1 MININVSESF
11 AFDFLSIYEV
21 KFHKNP
27 TSEIA
32 DKNYEECEDYIS
44 NQLGWDFYYEIV
56 QSKEYNDLYESN
68 KRLFELVE
76 LAKDDKVKASEV
88 DRGVIDRWEKKKAL
102 QDKFFPD
109 SQLNEQKFN
118 KY

>member
-21 KFHKNP
+21 KK
-27 TSEIA
+27 
-32 DKNYEECEDYIS
+32 DKNLSKLSAQNFTDCRNFIIT
-44 NQLGWDFYYEIV
+44 QLGELYWNIFDSEEY
-56 QSKEYNDLYESN
+56 KELYESN

-88 DRGVIDRWEKKKAL
+88 DRGVIDRWNKKKAL
-102 QDKFFPD
+102 QDKFFPE
-109 SQLNEQKFN
+109 SELNEQKFN

>member
-21 KFHKNP
+21 KMHKKPSAEAITNF
-27 TSEIA
+27 SECRDFI
-32 DKNYEECEDYIS
+32 C
-44 NQLGWDFYYEIV
+44 NQLGGELYYSIIN
-56 QSKEYNDLYESN
+56 SNEYMDLYDSN
-68 KRLFELVE
+68 ERLFELVE

-88 DRGVIDRWEKKKAL
+88 DRGVIDRWNKKKAL

-109 SQLNEQKFN
+109 SKLNEQKFN

>member
-1 MININVSESF
+1 MINIRVSESF

-21 KFHKNP
+21 KMHKKPSVEATANFVECRDFIEEQLGADIFSKII
-27 TSEIA
+27 TSDE
-32 DKNYEECEDYIS
+32 YHSLYIS
-44 NQLGWDFYYEIV
+44 NAQLF
-56 QSKEYNDLYESN
+56 
-68 KRLFELVE
+68 RLVE

-102 QDKFFPD
+102 QDKFFPQ

-118 KY
+118 KYA